1 MRRVDIIENKNE
13 NLQNSFLCS
22 ENLYEFIPT
31 KNTKFFKMELGNV
44 DSGHNIITTFCIE
57 RINKPYK
64 AKEKRFT

>member
-1 MRRVDIIENKNE
+1 M
-13 NLQNSFLCS
+13 
-22 ENLYEFIPT
+22 
-31 KNTKFFKMELGNV
+31 TKFFKMELGNV